1 MARKAEAQVVIRGKN
16 ETKQAFAEV
25 NDSLSR
31 MDKQIASA
39 AFALKGLIGVGALKS
54 AAVQYA
60 NLADQSKQIDARLKL
75 ATRSQEEFNKA
86 SSDVRRIAN
95 ENGAALGAVTQLYAR
110 LATPLREA
118 GRSQAEV
125 AQVTEAVT
133 KALRISGAS
142 AAESEGAITQ
152 FAQAL
157 GAGALRGDEFNSI
170 AEAAPR
176 LMQALAASLG
186 VPVGALRDM
195 AAAGQLTSDVVADAL
210 IKQLPQLTREAEEFG
225 EMIGVSGQQ
234 LQNAALDMVGA
245 FDRLTGASGRAA
257 KSMSEAAKAANGL
270 TAGEKP
276 LENITRLLKEV
287 ARLSPQGAVFLAGAD
302 KGLEG
307 LGLNGKKALEEMKVA
322 AETYQFQLEVIEKAE
337 TDSRIR
343 RLAEEQKAVARVQ
356 GIKFDEVAALKNWAE
371 TMGETY
377 EDFIAREQERHK
389 LRAAGELT
397 AGKLVADARKAALA
411 DLKGSMDKQLLLLE
425 SENKRLAK
433 ARENTLNIE
442 REFNLLAADIRSGG
456 GLNEP
461 TYADAQDAL
470 IAARRAKQAGDNKL
484 AIEQA
489 RKAGEVLRQIQ
500 QSGQNTYGLAGMAD
514 ELGRIAVEASKLEE
528 VDVQQDVAEVSA
540 RINELAAQ
548 AEALKAVSIEVQI
561 DETNVEQVKA
571 RMQQIAADIAKLM
584 VITPVIS
591 TTGEQVAPLPAF
603 ATGGPV
609 RGPGTGT
616 SDSIPALLSNGE
628 YVIKAAAVRKLGK
641 GYLDLINNGIPLR
654 RFADGG
660 MVESV
665 ASMPIGPSFPDLGS
679 ISLNMGG
686 EQVNVYASPGESLNL
701 QRLARKF
708 GGTRRT

>member
-25 NDSLSR
+25 NNSLAS

-39 AFALKGLIGVGALKS
+39 AFALKGLIGVSALQS

-75 ATRSQEEFNKA
+75 ATKSQEEFNKA

-125 AQVTEAVT
+125 AKVTEAVT
-133 KALRISGAS
+133 KALLISGAS

-176 LMQALAASLG
+176 LMQALAESLG
-186 VPVGALRDM
+186 VPVGALKEM
-195 AAAGQLTSDVVADAL
+195 ASAGQLTADVVADAL
-210 IKQLPQLTREAEEFG
+210 IRQLPQLTKEAEEFG
-225 EMIGVSGQQ
+225 GMIGVSGQQ
-234 LQNAALDMVGA
+234 LKNAALDMVGA
-245 FDRLTGASGRAA
+245 FDRLTGASARAA
-257 KSMSEAAKAANGL
+257 KSMSEAAKAANGI

-276 LENITRLLKEV
+276 IENITRLLKEV
-287 ARLSPQGAVFLAGAD
+287 ARLSPQAALFFAGAD
-302 KGLEG
+302 RGLAALG
-307 LGLNGKKALEEMKVA
+307 LGGAKALDEITSATK
-322 AETYQFQLEVIEKAE
+322 TYQLQLEAIEKE
-337 TDSRIR
+337 QVDKNIR
-343 RLAEEQKAVARVQ
+343 RLADEQKAAADIAGV
-356 GIKFDEVAALKNWAE
+356 KYDEVAALKAWAE
-371 TMGETY
+371 SMGETY

-389 LRAAGELT
+389 LRVAGELS
-397 AGKLVADARKAALA
+397 ADKLVASARKDALSDLKA
-411 DLKGSMDKQLLLLE
+411 DLDAQVKLLE

-433 ARENTLNIE
+433 ARESTLSIE
-442 REFNLLAADIRSGG
+442 REFNLLASEIRAGGSSGG
-456 GLNEP
+456 A

-470 IAARRAKQAGDNKL
+470 IAARQAKQAGDNKL

-489 RKAGEVLRQIQ
+489 RRAGEVLKQIQ

-514 ELGRIAVEASKLEE
+514 ELGRIATEASRLEE
-528 VDVQQDVAEVSA
+528 VDVQSDVAQVAA
-540 RINELAAQ
+540 RINELAKQ
-548 AEALKAVSIEVQI
+548 AEALKVVNIEVQV
-561 DETNVEQVKA
+561 DESNVEQVKA
-571 RMQQIAADIAKLM
+571 RMQQIAADIAKLL
-584 VITPVIS
+584 VIQPVIAS
-591 TTGEQVAPLPAF
+591 SGEQVAPLPKF
-603 ATGGPV
+603 ATGGHV
-609 RGPGTGT
+609 RGPGSGT

-660 MVESV
+660 MAESV
-665 ASMPIGPSFPDLGS
+665 AEMATGPSFPELGS
-679 ISLNMGG
+679 LSINMGG
-686 EQVNVYASPGESLNL
+686 EQVNVYASPGDALNL

-708 GGTRRT
+708 GHKK

>member
-16 ETKQAFAEV
+16 ETKQTFAEV
-25 NDSLSR
+25 NNSLSS

-39 AFALKGLIGVGALKS
+39 AFALKGLIGVSALQG

-75 ATRSQEEFNKA
+75 ATKSQEEFNLA

-125 AQVTEAVT
+125 AKVTEAVT
-133 KALRISGAS
+133 KALLISGAS

-176 LMQALAASLG
+176 LMQALAESLG
-186 VPVGALRDM
+186 VPVGALKEM
-195 AAAGQLTSDVVADAL
+195 AGAGQLTADVVADAL
-210 IKQLPQLTREAEEFG
+210 INQLPQLSKEAEEFG
-225 EMIGVSGQQ
+225 GTIGVSAQQ
-234 LQNAALDMVGA
+234 LKNAALDMVGA
-245 FDRLTGASGRAA
+245 FDRLTGTSARAA
-257 KSMSEAAKAANGL
+257 KSMSEAAKAANGI
-270 TAGEKP
+270 TSGEKP
-276 LENITRLLKEV
+276 VENIARLLKEV
-287 ARLSPQGAVFLAGAD
+287 ARLSPQAALFFAGAD
-302 KGLEG
+302 KGLEV
-307 LGLNGKKALEEMKVA
+307 LGLSGKKTLDEMTDA
-322 AETYQFQLEVIEKAE
+322 AKTYQFQLEVIEKAQL
-337 TDSRIR
+337 DSDIR
-343 RLAEEQKAVARVQ
+343 RLADEQKAADE
-356 GIKFDEVAALKNWAE
+356 IKGVKYDEVASLKSWAE
-371 TMGETY
+371 SMGETY

-389 LRAAGELT
+389 LRAAGEIS
-397 AGKLVADARKAALA
+397 GQKLVTDARKSALDA
-411 DLKGSMDKQLLLLE
+411 LKKDMDSQVKLLE

-433 ARENTLNIE
+433 AREKTLSIE
-442 REFNLLAADIRSGG
+442 REFNLLSADIRSGG
-456 GLNEP
+456 GAGEP
-461 TYADAQDAL
+461 TYAAAQDAL
-470 IAARRAKQAGDNKL
+470 LAARQAKQAGDSKL

-489 RKAGEVLRQIQ
+489 RAAGEILKQIQ

-528 VDVQQDVAEVSA
+528 VSVEKDVASVAA
-540 RINELAAQ
+540 RINDLAKQ
-548 AEALKAVSIEVQI
+548 AEALKVVNIEVQI

-584 VITPVIS
+584 VIKPVFS
-591 TTGEQVAPLPAF
+591 AGGEQVGPLPQF
-603 ATGGPV
+603 ASGGHV
-609 RGPGTGT
+609 RGPGSGT

-628 YVIKAAAVRKLGK
+628 YVINAAAVRKLGK

-665 ASMPIGPSFPDLGS
+665 AAMAGPSFPELGR
-679 ISLNMGG
+679 LALELGG
-686 EQVNVYASPGESLNL
+686 EQVNLYASPSDALNL
-701 QRLARKF
+701 KRIAAKF
-708 GGTRRT
+708 GRTHS